1 MTPYKHVYL
10 PSRRE
15 NRWEVKAL
23 TGEMY
28 LRQEEYYFAKNETP
42 DLTKIVSRFYCG
54 EILMY
59 RKTCNLQ

>member
-1 MTPYKHVYL
+1 MG
-10 PSRRE
+10 SQR
-15 NRWEVKAL
+15 KAL